1 MGEITKTSAKE
12 MTKPPQ
18 LEITIISANE
28 DALQLVMRNASVKE
42 MIKTLQR

>member
-18 LEITIISANE
+18 LEMTITSANE
-28 DALQLVMRNASVKE
+28 NALQLVMRNTSVKE
-42 MIKTLQR
+42 MIKTLHR